1 MEIHQAGDTVYIQL
15 NTHQADG
22 TPITWAGSPAV
33 AVVKDGGTTTETD
46 GVSLTV
52 DAGSVT
58 GRHIITIDTSQD
70 GTFFATGHKFSVIV
84 TAGTVDS
91 VSTVGVIVA
100 EFELGEVPADVQAWD
115 GGTVPTPAEAGDA
128 MTLTEAYD
136 AAKAAAP
143 VGAAMTLTG
152 AYDAA
157 KTAAPSAAT
166 VAGAVLDEALGEH
179 DGWLTLL
186 LTAAGYTAPANSDIA
201 TLLSRLT
208 ATRAGYLDNLT
219 NLDASISSRL
229 ATSGYTAP
237 DNASIALI
245 LADTGELQT
254 NQSNWLTADL
264 STLESRLSAARAG
277 YLDLLN
283 TYLDAAVSGVVAPT
297 VDEINTKLETEHGAG
312 SWGAQG
318 AYTITPTTP
327 LTDSVSGDPISGM
340 TVKIYSNALRT
351 ETYLITEVTSDTE
364 GSFTAHVTAPGTYYL
379 RAIKEGYTTLEW
391 TEVAA

>member
-1 MEIHQAGDTVYIQL
+1 MEVYQAGETIYWQF
-15 NTHQADG
+15 NTRDADG
-22 TPITWAGSPAV
+22 APITFAGSPTV
-33 AVVKDGGTTTETD
+33 AVRKDDGTTADTD
-46 GVSLTV
+46 GVTLTV
-52 DAGSVT
+52 DSGSVT
-58 GRHIITIDTSQD
+58 GLHTLSIDTSQD
-70 GTFFATGHKFSVIV
+70 ETFFATGHEFTAII
-84 TAGTVDS
+84 TAGTVDGTS
-91 VSTVGVIVA
+91 VVGEVVLR
-100 EFELGEVPADVQAWD
+100 FRLGEVPADVQAWN
-115 GGTVPTPAEAGDA
+115 GGVVPTPAEAGAA
-128 MTLTEAYD
+128 MTLTE
-136 AAKAAAP
+136 
-143 VGAAMTLTG
+143 

-166 VAGAVLDEALGEH
+166 VAGAVLDEALGDH
-179 DGWLTLL
+179 DGFLTLL

-201 TLLSRLT
+201 ALLSRLT

-379 RAIKEGYTTLEW
+379 RAIKEGYATLEW

>member
-1 MEIHQAGDTVYIQL
+1 METKAAGSILYFVI
-15 NTHQADG
+15 NTHKADG
-22 TPITWAGSPAV
+22 TPITWAGSPSV
-33 AVVKDGGTTTETD
+33 AVTKDGGTTTETD
-46 GVSLTV
+46 GVSLSV
-52 DAGSVT
+52 DAGTVV

-70 GTFFATGHKFSVIV
+70 ATFFATGHKFSVIV

-91 VSTVGVIVA
+91 VSIVGLIVA
-100 EFELGEVPADVQAWD
+100 EFELGEVPANVAAWN
-115 GGTVPTPAEAGDA
+115 GGALPVPAEAGDA
-128 MTLTEAYD
+128 MTLTE
-136 AAKAAAP
+136 
-143 VGAAMTLTG
+143 

-201 TLLSRLT
+201 ALLSRLT

-379 RAIKEGYTTLEW
+379 RAIKEGYATLEW

>member
-1 MEIHQAGDTVYIQL
+1 MTDIYPVGKTIYWRYP
-15 NTHQADG
+15 TRDG
-22 TPITWAGSPAV
+22 TPVPITEAGSPAISV
-33 AVVKDGGTTTETD
+33 LKDGETTPRTY
-46 GVSLTV
+46 GVSLSV
-52 DAGSVT
+52 DSAYT
-58 GRHIITIDTSQD
+58 GNHLVTIDTTQGD
-70 GTFFATGHKFSVIV
+70 GYYEADSIYFVVASS
-84 TAGTVDS
+84 GTVDGN
-91 VSTVGVIVA
+91 TVVGEPIYA
-100 EFELGEVPADVQAWD
+100 FRLGYYGADVLAWN
-115 GGTVPTPAEAGDA
+115 GGAVPTPAEAGAA
-128 MTLTEAYD
+128 MTLTE
-136 AAKAAAP
+136 
-143 VGAAMTLTG
+143 

-166 VAGAVLDEALGEH
+166 VAGAVLDEALGDH
-179 DGWLTLL
+179 DGWLTTL

-201 TLLSRLT
+201 TLVSRIT
-208 ATRAGYLDNLT
+208 AERASY
-219 NLDASISSRL
+219 LDASISSRL
-229 ATSGYTAP
+229 AASGYTAP

-340 TVKIYSNALRT
+340 TIKIYSNALRT